1 MYTIYYILSQIP
13 DHSSK
18 NASQAAASS
27 SRRSCST
34 CSSIASSGLSRTST
48 MPKEGR
54 NGGALLARAL
64 QRKRNA
70 DRISFSALAGASL
83 QRLMLRTL
91 PAILNARS
99 FVAVADMS
107 ERIFRITTIRFGIVD
122 ATA

>member
-1 MYTIYYILSQIP
+1 M
-13 DHSSK
+13 
-18 NASQAAASS
+18 
-27 SRRSCST
+27 
-34 CSSIASSGLSRTST
+34 

-91 PAILNARS
+91 PATLNTRSQATSCPPLEHAARHS
-99 FVAVADMS
+99 LVVKADRGLDRVKRS
-107 ERIFRITTIRFGIVD
+107 YSLFLRGRHLI
-122 ATA
+122 